1 MTATA
6 SSRPLTDEQHFEAHV
21 MIRALSITEWG
32 RSLVEGLERIRYFHS
47 SGEAYD
53 LGHGGLLVFGI
64 DGYDECGPRVGTIL
78 LPGANDNLFYET
90 GDYLE
95 EEVEGALFW
104 GDKDN
109 APVLIPR
116 VLGEWAAELVL
127 TQSDVPI
134 VQCREAQPVSC
145 TIKGREG
152 ASVTAPMSEL
162 ESLPGLVRD
171 KWAHKKAAEILV
183 DKDEED
189 EWWEEFYHNALPG
202 YGVNA
207 EILPGVRAGEVRSIL
222 LAILNT
228 ESWWQ
233 DEPTELLLTALQ
245 WATGFTRFHEVASL
259 SHEGIV
265 RRLEDGDY
273 WGREGILAEIDLSGK
288 RILMEC

>member
-1 MTATA
+1 MTTNHVHT
-6 SSRPLTDEQHFEAHV
+6 LTNEQHSEAHT

-32 RSLVEGLERIRYFHS
+32 RALVEGLERIRYFHS
-47 SGEAYD
+47 NGEAYD
-53 LGHGGLLVFGI
+53 LGHGGRLVFGV
-64 DGYDECGPRVGTIL
+64 DEYEECGPRVGAVL
-78 LPGANDNLFYET
+78 LPGANGNLFYET

-104 GDKDN
+104 GDKDS

-127 TQSDVPI
+127 TRSDVPI
-134 VQCREAQPVSC
+134 VQCRESQPVAC
-145 TIKGREG
+145 AIEGHEG
-152 ASVTAPMSEL
+152 ASVTAPMSQL

-171 KWAHKKAAEILV
+171 KWAHKKAEEVLV
-183 DKDEED
+183 DKEEED

-207 EILPGVRAGEVRSIL
+207 EILPGISAEEIRAIL
-222 LAILNT
+222 LAILNN

-233 DEPTELLLTALQ
+233 DEPTELLRATLQ
-245 WATGFTRFHEVASL
+245 WATGFARFHEVALL

-273 WGREGILAEIDLSGK
+273 WGREGLLADIDLSG
-288 RILMEC
+288 RRLLMGC